1 LGGWCLGL
9 LEQDNPFFV
18 FFFFYS
24 NGVECNRFRVMLIRY
39 FVVYNNYAVIL
50 DKLGGGRKTDIWN
63 ELKLPVICSGWS
75 DISAVINYPN
85 SFLREI

>member
-1 LGGWCLGL
+1 
-9 LEQDNPFFV
+9 
-18 FFFFYS
+18 
-24 NGVECNRFRVMLIRY
+24 MLIRY